1 MVCLPLLDVKFN
13 FAVAVGRM
21 GLFKNKYFLC
31 QRGAIADR
39 AIPQLFGGEFTCS
52 RCHEKQII
60 FVQNRPADK
69 GREFNLPKFSEIIR
83 NYKE

>member
-1 MVCLPLLDVKFN
+1 LPWLWVEW
-13 FAVAVGRM
+13 G
-21 GLFKNKYFLC
+21 FLRINIFWC
-31 QRGAIADR
+31 QRAAIADR

-60 FVQNRPADK
+60 FVQNLPADK
-69 GREFNLPKFSEIIR
+69 GREFNLQKFSEIIR

>member
-1 MVCLPLLDVKFN
+1 LPWLWVEW
-13 FAVAVGRM
+13 G
-21 GLFKNKYFLC
+21 FLRINIFWF

-60 FVQNRPADK
+60 FVQNLPADK
-69 GREFNLPKFSEIIR
+69 GRKFNLPKFSEIIR